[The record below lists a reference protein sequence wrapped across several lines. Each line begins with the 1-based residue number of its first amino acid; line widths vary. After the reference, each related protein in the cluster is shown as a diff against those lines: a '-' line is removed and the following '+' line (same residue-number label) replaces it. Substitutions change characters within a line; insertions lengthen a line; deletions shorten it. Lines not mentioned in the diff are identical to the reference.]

1 MNSKTK
7 SPVHLDFLKK
17 VSLFESFPETTL
29 DTISQ
34 KCKVLDLDHEETL
47 CEEGTFQNN
56 FYVILKGK
64 VLVYKSRK
72 IINTLGPGDYFG
84 EMALIDHQ
92 PRAASIRGLG
102 PATLLEISDD
112 FFKAHIL
119 TEPKAIFALLTT
131 LNQRNRHSLELVSV
145 EHQRLCCLVHD
156 IRNYLIPLS
165 ISEGYM
171 GQTLG
176 LMQGT
181 HPNEKRRRGCDE
193 ITMGLE
199 KMITVRSNLI
209 SLIDQTLHV
218 GLKKLSQ
225 YVKKPDQILDL
236 FTETIDEIRYHNN
249 VKGKKLALVIPPYT
263 ILKVSFN
270 YLDIKRVLQ
279 NLLINA
285 GYASKPGGLIE
296 IGIQNKRD
304 EVEVSVRDYGEGIPD
319 DVKPLLLK
327 EKFTTKSHGNG
338 LGLLSCREIIEDY
351 HFGRFWFESETG
363 KGTTFYF
370 TLPLR

>member
-1 MNSKTK
+1 MNSNTETA
-7 SPVHLDFLKK
+7 VQLHFLKK
-17 VSLFESFPETTL
+17 VSLFECFPETTL
-29 DTISQ
+29 RTIAEQ
-34 KCKVLDLDHEETL
+34 CKVIQLGHEEVL
-47 CEEGTFQNN
+47 CQEGTFQNN
-56 FYVILKGK
+56 FYILLKGK

-72 IINTLGPGDYFG
+72 IINTLGVGDFFG

-92 PRAASIRGLG
+92 PRAASVRGLG

-112 FFKAHIL
+112 FFQKHIL
-119 TEPKAIFALLTT
+119 TEPKAIFAMLTT
-131 LNQRNRHSLELVSV
+131 LNHRNRHSLELVSV

-171 GQTLG
+171 GQILG
-176 LMQGT
+176 MMKGSN
-181 HPNEKRRRGCDE
+181 PNEKRRRGCDE
-193 ITMGLE
+193 LTMGLE
-199 KMITVRSNLI
+199 KLVAVRSNLI
-209 SLIDQTLHV
+209 SLIDQTLHA
-218 GLKKLSQ
+218 GLKKLSH

-236 FTETIDEIRYHNN
+236 FTETIDETRYHNN
-249 VKGKKLALVIPPYT
+249 VKGKQLALIVPPYAL
-263 ILKVSFN
+263 LKVSFN

-285 GYASKPGGLIE
+285 GYASEPDGLIE
-296 IGIQNKRD
+296 IAIQNKRD
-304 EVEVSVRDYGEGIPD
+304 EVEISVRDYGMGIPE

-327 EKFTTKSHGNG
+327 EKFTTKSQGNG